1 MPGWLRPI
9 LLDNRYPAL
18 HGLRFLAICG
28 VIVHHTAF
36 LMTFRRLPLPAEVR
50 WVSHMLW
57 SSLDFLFVLSGFLI
71 GALLFARLE
80 QGKVPRLGRFYLRR
94 SFRIFPMYYA
104 TLIGLSLLPQAVRI
118 IPRHGIAWQEW
129 VYLTNYPYDE
139 RYLMYWSWSLSVEE
153 HFYLLVPMVVLGL
166 LRLPSHATRVGA
178 LAALWASCPLLKLA
192 LLWARWG
199 SLSNIVFF
207 KEFWAPTH
215 VRYDTLTA
223 GVIAAYLYRV
233 FPEVCHRLLARP
245 LALWGVPA
253 LVAGVLGLGMSQFS
267 TMVLSY
273 GDQAYWATGV
283 MLLGTSTSPAFALLI
298 LWAICAR
305 GRLLEFLGK
314 PAFRVLASLSYGM
327 YLLHIPVI
335 EGIAMPWL
343 IEPAYVAGRSPLV
356 GWGLGF
362 LLSVLVVTA
371 LAYGAHLLVEKPMLR
386 LRDRLAP

>member
-1 MPGWLRPI
+1 MPRWLQPA

-18 HGLRFLAICG
+18 HGLRFVAICG
-28 VIVHHTAF
+28 VILHHTAF

-50 WVSHMLW
+50 WISHMLW

-71 GALLFARLE
+71 GALLFAKLE
-80 QGKVPRLGRFYLRR
+80 QGQVPRLKRFYLRR
-94 SFRIFPMYYA
+94 SFRIFPMYYV
-104 TLIGLSLLPQAVRI
+104 TLVGLSLLPQVARV

-153 HFYLLVPMVVLGL
+153 HFYLVVPFVALGL
-166 LRLPSHATRVGA
+166 LELPSHKLRLGA
-178 LAALWASCPLLKLA
+178 LALLWASCPLLKGA

-199 SLSNIVFF
+199 ALTNIIFF

-223 GVIAAYLYRV
+223 GVIVAYVYRIW
-233 FPEVCHRLLARP
+233 PQRCHAFFTRSS
-245 LALWGVPA
+245 ALWGVPL
-253 LVAGVLGLGMSQFS
+253 LVAGVLALGMSQFS

-298 LWAICAR
+298 LWGICAR
-305 GRLLEFLGK
+305 GPLLELLSK

-335 EGIAMPWL
+335 EGITMPWV
-343 IEPAYVAGRSPLV
+343 IEPAYAAGHSPLLA
-356 GWGLGF
+356 WSLGF
-362 LLSVLVVTA
+362 VLTVLVVTGV
-371 LAYGAHLLVEKPMLR
+371 AYGMHLLIEKPMLR